1 MHCECFF
8 SVKKNRCQIY
18 GILTELSCSSSTHC
32 DICTC
37 IIIVLN
43 VSCVVEGHVEEAIQ
57 TAFLKLDDDMTHGM
71 RM

>member
-1 MHCECFF
+1 VTSAH
-8 SVKKNRCQIY
+8 SY
-18 GILTELSCSSSTHC
+18 S
-32 DICTC
+32 

-43 VSCVVEGHVEEAIQ
+43 GLCVVEGNVEEAIR